1 MIRIGQVFVNPQGN
15 DLYGRVD
22 GGYLPISSLLRQFHV
37 GSGDDGAKLP
47 NAANVEVR
55 TAYMDTNTEP
65 RTVNGLLLQSVA
77 TGSFFVLL
85 LDHVSRNA
93 DELPTFVRIG
103 IANCESYKGEKT
115 DGLFKDCE
123 MQTITIF

>member
-1 MIRIGQVFVNPQGN
+1 MW
-15 DLYGRVD
+15 
-22 GGYLPISSLLRQFHV
+22 

-65 RTVNGLLLQSVA
+65 RTVNGLLLLSVA

-103 IANCESYKGEKT
+103 IANCESNKGEKT

>member
-1 MIRIGQVFVNPQGN
+1 M
-15 DLYGRVD
+15 
-22 GGYLPISSLLRQFHV
+22 
-37 GSGDDGAKLP
+37 
-47 NAANVEVR
+47 EVR

-65 RTVNGLLLQSVA
+65 RTVNDLLLLSVA
-77 TGSFFVLL
+77 TGFFVLL

-103 IANCESYKGEKT
+103 IANCESHKGEET

-123 MQTITIF
+123 M

>member
-1 MIRIGQVFVNPQGN
+1 
-15 DLYGRVD
+15 
-22 GGYLPISSLLRQFHV
+22 
-37 GSGDDGAKLP
+37 
-47 NAANVEVR
+47 
-55 TAYMDTNTEP
+55 MDTNTEP